1 MDEEEELENTLIGQ
15 EQEAPGVN
23 TGDVMMGGLGLG
35 TTGFAVQTGRA
46 PAPRPM
52 VPSGSELAQRVAAN
66 DAARLAAQN
75 RPVLIGTGTS
85 TSGVTNPRL
94 IPETRLVPETRLAT
108 TTNPLATTP
117 TGTPPSGQPRLTGP
131 RQLSADDFDYE
142 FNRRRR
148 GFSLP
153 KSVTN
158 IASGLVKGGAV
169 TGLLTPSEVA
179 RAEVYPP
186 GTFFEDA
193 DGNVSLRP
201 REGFFPI
208 NLADRPEGISFIKT
222 DQEADTPAFT
232 NTVAEIVAQ
241 KNARG
246 PDATYTKEELDA
258 ISGFFK
264 DINED
269 TAQREANIVNNQV
282 ELAKQINEL
291 GTVSDDQRAAQDF
304 MDERAERAG
313 ETPTD
318 VITPFQ
324 EQAELTA
331 DLFTDPD
338 TEIGQFVPRATFTL
352 PDGTIIQEDEGGN
365 RREISAE
372 QLRQFEQDMAGLGQ
386 PSVVGLGRGG
396 DAGVIKSF
404 NRPMGSE
411 ETQAAL
417 GGRTLNEYLNAPDRT
432 TGVSGLRTDAQ
443 GRMITPAPQPA
454 APQTGAGVAEEVA
467 SGQPAGQPAAQTGP
481 AKVPNEIMSQVVT
494 TGRQTAEFRDANG
507 DGVEDRQQGIFRP
520 GELLGYDAQGNEVRA
535 PGTQPPVNRGAGTPA
550 SPGAT
555 TNQLSPFEL
564 ASLDR
569 QLRMGGTGS
578 FENDSALREAKL
590 RGRPDFNEVRRDGDR
605 TGGGLSQADARDLV
619 QGSAKGATEGERM
632 RALQIQSRL
641 GLGEFK
647 PEQTDLQ
654 EQYMRSRIAVMD
666 AQLAESGIVP
676 SAPPVVDPVTGVI
689 TQKYNDGTI
698 RFKGVARN
706 PNTGVIDPNFSGFLP
721 DVEGDQSSK
730 FKTGEIREQ
739 EIDGQTYRF
748 QFDGENWNQI

>member
-1 MDEEEELENTLIGQ
+1 MDEEEELDNTLIGQ
-15 EQEAPGVN
+15 EEEVTPIGAE
-23 TGDVMMGGLGLG
+23 DAMMGGLGLG
-35 TTGFAVQTGRA
+35 GAAFAAQTGRA

-94 IPETRLVPETRLAT
+94 VPGTSIVPTGQPPAVTSTGGPPAT
-108 TTNPLATTP
+108 TGGTLTTTTAGGQ
-117 TGTPPSGQPRLTGP
+117 TGGGQPRLTGSTRP
-131 RQLSADDFDYE
+131 SADDFDFRINPARASRLARFGGPGALIYGAADLGLE
-142 FNRRRR
+142 ALTGR
-148 GFSLP
+148 GLSERIGEG
-153 KSVTN
+153 V
-158 IASGLVKGGAV
+158 GGAV
-169 TGLLTPSEVA
+169 GNLLYPGAQSLPPLT
-179 RAEVYPP
+179 AEEISQYKL
-186 GTFFEDA
+186 G
-193 DGNVSLRP
+193 LRP
-201 REGFFPI
+201 GAYLDMLYEDI
-208 NLADRPEGISFIKT
+208 
-222 DQEADTPAFT
+222 EADKKPLTDVTPLEAGIGAL
-232 NTVAEIVAQ
+232 NKEIAERQGNLTEEKVDIA
-241 KNARG
+241 
-246 PDATYTKEELDA
+246 KE
-258 ISGFFK
+258 IQ
-264 DINED
+264 N
-269 TAQREANIVNNQV
+269 
-282 ELAKQINEL
+282 L
-291 GTVSDDQRAAQDF
+291 GTVSDDQRAVQDF

-386 PSVVGLGRGG
+386 PSVMGLGRGG

-404 NRPMGSE
+404 DRPMGPE

-432 TGVSGLRTDAQ
+432 SGVPGLRTDAQ

-454 APQTGAGVAEEVA
+454 APQAPSVQA
-467 SGQPAGQPAAQTGP
+467 GP
-481 AKVPNEIMSQVVT
+481 AKVPDEIMSQVVR
-494 TGRQTAEFRDANG
+494 TGGQTAEFRDANG
-507 DGVEDRQQGIFRP
+507 DGIEDREQGIFKP

-578 FENDSALREAKL
+578 FEGDSALREAKL
-590 RGRPDFNEVRRDGDR
+590 RGRPDFNEVRRDSDR

-647 PEQTDLQ
+647 PQQTDLQ
-654 EQYMRSRIAVMD
+654 EQYTRSRIAVMD
-666 AQLAESGIVP
+666 AQLAQSGIVP

-706 PNTGVIDPNFSGFLP
+706 PNTGVIDPDFTGFLP
-721 DVEGDQSSK
+721 EGEGDQSSK

-748 QFDGENWNQI
+748 QFDGEKWNQI